1 MIFSKESIKQIWQN
15 FSTDKKYILKGTL
28 GSLMIR
34 IVANILSFVST
45 IVLAHTLGQKVY
57 DDYTY
62 LFTWLSLLGG
72 LSLIG
77 FDNLS
82 LRQIARYKSQK
93 NYALLTGFIIVA
105 TSITSLVGIFAFLFF
120 CITLSLI
127 PDYQSIITSYLQEN
141 LNIEIYLLAAF
152 MLPFIALTQVYQR
165 LLQGAKHIIRSQIPE
180 MIVRP
185 FILLLLLAIIYF
197 FQGTKLNLQTAIYL
211 QLCAIFIAFLV
222 SIYFFWQKIIKNL
235 PQKISPVYDMK
246 IWLKASLAFF
256 LLNSIS
262 LINVRAD
269 VLMLGIMQENTAGI
283 SAYNIASRLSEIP
296 KLMLVVTN
304 ATLAPLITTYFVAQK
319 WADLQQILTQT
330 ARTVLLLSL
339 PLLLILTIFSVAI
352 LHIWGENFTTASTA
366 LQLLCLAQF
375 FNLFFGSVG
384 TVLVMT
390 GHENK
395 AFIGLFI
402 STLANIIC
410 NYTLIP
416 VYGLNGAAYA
426 TLISIF
432 IWNFILFIMLK
443 KTLKLD
449 ASILGF
455 STFSAKNIHN

>member
-1 MIFSKESIKQIWQN
+1 
-15 FSTDKKYILKGTL
+15 
-28 GSLMIR
+28 
-34 IVANILSFVST
+34 
-45 IVLAHTLGQKVY
+45 
-57 DDYTY
+57 
-62 LFTWLSLLGG
+62 
-72 LSLIG
+72 
-77 FDNLS
+77 
-82 LRQIARYKSQK
+82 
-93 NYALLTGFIIVA
+93 
-105 TSITSLVGIFAFLFF
+105 
-120 CITLSLI
+120 
-127 PDYQSIITSYLQEN
+127 
-141 LNIEIYLLAAF
+141 
-152 MLPFIALTQVYQR
+152 
-165 LLQGAKHIIRSQIPE
+165 
-180 MIVRP
+180 
-185 FILLLLLAIIYF
+185 
-197 FQGTKLNLQTAIYL
+197 
-211 QLCAIFIAFLV
+211 
-222 SIYFFWQKIIKNL
+222 
-235 PQKISPVYDMK
+235 MK

-269 VLMLGIMQENTAGI
+269 ILMLGIMQENTAGI

-296 KLMLVVTN
+296 KLILVVTN

-443 KTLKLD
+443 KLSL
-449 ASILGF
+449 
-455 STFSAKNIHN
+455 IHI